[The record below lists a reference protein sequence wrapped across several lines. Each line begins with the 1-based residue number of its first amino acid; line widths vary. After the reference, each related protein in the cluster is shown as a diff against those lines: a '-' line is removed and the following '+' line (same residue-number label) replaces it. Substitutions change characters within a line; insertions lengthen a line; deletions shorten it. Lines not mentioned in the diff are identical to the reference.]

1 MRLEHLC
8 LFYRKKTYPM
18 KPSSYL
24 ILFSFLALTF
34 SACGDDQDEKAAY
47 DGREYLINNANHNP
61 TTRAEYARLEF
72 PRIKGGDN
80 NLVVVHSTNN
90 FGVNY
95 ALEWDVQKKSQRWSC
110 YQMYSSNS
118 LGGASRYYGNPQY
131 PADPDLPSYAG
142 WTPEDDPYYST
153 GYDHGH
159 IVPSA
164 DRLCSSEANYQTFY
178 LTNMQPMWNAFNA
191 GLWSKMESQVRT
203 WNRDDFR
210 DTLYVCKGGT
220 IDNSDQVIGTTSKG
234 AIVPKFFYMAVLCKN
249 SKGYKALAFWVE
261 HLNEDRSSDNLSD
274 YIISID
280 QLEERT
286 GIDFFCNLPDPLE
299 VPVEENVV
307 KSAWGF
313 K

>member
-95 ALEWDVQKKSQRWSC
+95 SLEWDVQKKSQRWSC

-191 GLWSKMESQVRT
+191 ADPDIRS
-203 WNRDDFR
+203 
-210 DTLYVCKGGT
+210 
-220 IDNSDQVIGTTSKG
+220 
-234 AIVPKFFYMAVLCKN
+234 AVLRGAGVAVISDFAAQLCRDA
-249 SKGYKALAFWVE
+249 GEGALAGRVT
-261 HLNEDRSSDNLSD
+261 LIARV
-274 YIISID
+274 SILALCAPLAAGL
-280 QLEERT
+280 LES
-286 GIDFFCNLPDPLE
+286 FSAFLP
-299 VPVEENVV
+299 
-307 KSAWGF
+307 
-313 K
+313 